1 MTTDDYRWLPM
12 TIRWLSD
19 DYPMTIWWLS
29 DDYPMTIWWLSYD
42 YPMTIWWLSLTI
54 PWLSDDHPMTIQ
66 WLSKDYHE
74 LLTWWCWYWEICIFS
89 LGDLMVIL
97 RPPLALQNSIGEQ
110 VQPLTDE
117 TSLEAGSRVRG
128 NLPVYAILTSEK
140 NIFNRIEIFIL
151 RPSLSS
157 RRRTCF
163 RWLVGEKQVPH
174 IDLAQCYISGW

>member
-1 MTTDDYRWLPM
+1 
-12 TIRWLSD
+12 
-19 DYPMTIWWLS
+19 
-29 DDYPMTIWWLSYD
+29 
-42 YPMTIWWLSLTI
+42 
-54 PWLSDDHPMTIQ
+54 
-66 WLSKDYHE
+66 
-74 LLTWWCWYWEICIFS
+74 
-89 LGDLMVIL
+89 MVIL

-163 RWLVGEKQVPH
+163 RWLVGEKNRCLILIWHNAIFLGCKIYFSSRLGNQLHSSCTQKSYLHVS
-174 IDLAQCYISGW
+174 LAIKNDTKFARKAESEAQALVLI

>member
-1 MTTDDYRWLPM
+1 
-12 TIRWLSD
+12 
-19 DYPMTIWWLS
+19 
-29 DDYPMTIWWLSYD
+29 
-42 YPMTIWWLSLTI
+42 
-54 PWLSDDHPMTIQ
+54 
-66 WLSKDYHE
+66 
-74 LLTWWCWYWEICIFS
+74 
-89 LGDLMVIL
+89 MVIL

-157 RRRTCF
+157 RRRTCL
-163 RWLVGEKQVPH
+163 RWLVGKNRGLILIRHNAIFLGGKIYFSCRLGNQLH
-174 IDLAQCYISGW
+174 SSCTQKSYLYASLAIKNDATFARKAESEAQALVLI